1 MWEENCI
8 RGDEG
13 LSLTAPADRKHPCIF
28 PTFSS
33 FSSLFCPFLKL
44 LFGKLHVF
52 FGLVEDEGLIQL
64 RQCNGPQVSAYFLF
78 LFFSLI
84 FLSLS
89 IVVNMHSMKN
99 ISRIWCLVLI
109 FSS

>member
-33 FSSLFCPFLKL
+33 FSSLFALFLKL
-44 LFGKLHVF
+44 VWEITFVF
-52 FGLVEDEGLIQL
+52 LV
-64 RQCNGPQVSAYFLF
+64 
-78 LFFSLI
+78 
-84 FLSLS
+84 
-89 IVVNMHSMKN
+89 
-99 ISRIWCLVLI
+99 
-109 FSS
+109 